1 MTGIES
7 ANLKLVRAQEHIDSI
22 RNISWDYN
30 EREPNVI
37 IKHPDG
43 SNELKFIESPPDTIS
58 VLAGECIYQIRS
70 ALDHLAFQLVKL
82 NQSGV
87 TLPPDWEEKCAFPL
101 RVKPPKKAPAFNC
114 FEGTLPGITIQAFT
128 FIESMQPYNR
138 GDANAFLGRLAVLS
152 NIDKHRH
159 LHVTKPQAMR
169 RDEATV
175 RYKGMVMNTS
185 SVVRVEDGTRTEHT
199 YDFPDTEVLN
209 VQVSGAFHPF
219 VSFDEPTLD
228 PGVLAFPVADLLQTC
243 LDKVQQFIV
252 PPFTEFLKNP

>member
-7 ANLKLVRAQEHIDSI
+7 ANLKLVRAQEQVLAI
-22 RNISWDYN
+22 RDISEDYK

-37 IKHPDG
+37 INHPDG
-43 SNELKFIESPPDTIS
+43 SNELKFIKSPPDAIS

-82 NQSGV
+82 NRGGV
-87 TLPPDWEEKCAFPL
+87 TLPLDWEGKCAFPL
-101 RVKPPKKAPAFNC
+101 WVRPPKKTPVFNC
-114 FEGTLPGITIQAFT
+114 FEGTLPGITVQPFT
-128 FIESMQPYNR
+128 FIESVQPYNR
-138 GDANAFLGRLAVLS
+138 GEVNADLGRLAILS

-159 LHVTKPQAMR
+159 LHVTKPQAHR

-185 SVVRVEDGTRTEHT
+185 SVMRVEDGTKTRRD
-199 YDFPDTEVLN
+199 YDFTDTEVLS

-219 VSFDEPTLD
+219 VSFDESALD

-243 LDKVQQFIV
+243 LDRVQQSIV
-252 PPFTEFLKNP
+252 PKFAEFLK